1 MKNQF
6 AETERRRFPSFDCP
20 NPNCTARNIAFVPSA
35 DAKNKSELVPIETL
49 EAINDAEFIVNCPK
63 CRRQFALIRHHSYPV
78 IPLEL
83 IPYIS
88 FVTTY

>member
-1 MKNQF
+1 MKNAI
-6 AETERRRFPSFDCP
+6 AEERLRLPSFDCP
-20 NPNCTARNIAFVPSA
+20 NPDCKARNIAFTPSVES
-35 DAKNKSELVPIETL
+35 KNKSELVPIETL
-49 EAINDAEFIVNCPK
+49 EEISDAEFIVNCPK
-63 CRRQFALIRHHSYPV
+63 CKRQFALIRHRSYPV

>member
-1 MKNQF
+1 MKKAI
-6 AETERRRFPSFDCP
+6 AEDRLRLPSFDCP
-20 NPNCTARNIAFVPSA
+20 NPNCAAKNIAFAPSA

-49 EAINDAEFIVNCPK
+49 EEINDAEFIVNCPK
-63 CRRQFALIRHHSYPV
+63 CRKQFALIRYHSYPV

>member
-1 MKNQF
+1 M
-6 AETERRRFPSFDCP
+6 
-20 NPNCTARNIAFVPSA
+20 
-35 DAKNKSELVPIETL
+35 KNKSKLIPLEMLEEL
-49 EAINDAEFIVNCPK
+49 NDAEFIVNCPK
-63 CRRQFALIRHHSYPV
+63 CRRQFALVQYRSYPV

>member
-1 MKNQF
+1 MKNAI
-6 AETERRRFPSFDCP
+6 AEDRLRLPSFDCP
-20 NPNCTARNIAFVPSA
+20 NPNCTAKNIAFAPSA
-35 DAKNKSELVPIETL
+35 EAKNKSELVPIETL
-49 EAINDAEFIVNCPK
+49 EEINDAEFIVNCPK
-63 CRRQFALIRHHSYPV
+63 CKRQFALIRHQSYPV

>member
-1 MKNQF
+1 MKNAI
-6 AETERRRFPSFDCP
+6 AEDRLRLPSFDCP
-20 NPNCTARNIAFVPSA
+20 DSNCKAKNIAFAPSVES
-35 DAKNKSELVPIETL
+35 KNESKLVPIEML
-49 EAINDAEFIVNCPK
+49 EEINDAEFIVNCPK